1 MMNIQNLMTGQHK
14 NRHFANCPIMQK
26 HEVVHVMITESDE
39 HLSDGLLDDI
49 LEIGDFEF
57 PFQESLSP
65 EVKKLLE
72 KF

>member
-1 MMNIQNLMTGQHK
+1 
-14 NRHFANCPIMQK
+14 MQK